1 MVNSP
6 KLILIGGGVRSGKS
20 AFALSLALGLGE
32 RRVFLAT
39 AEALDDEMRERI
51 EAHRRDR
58 DGMARGQG
66 GEARGQGGEARGQG
80 EAFETVE
87 EPLDLP
93 GAVAGLRD
101 RDVAVVDC
109 LTLWIS
115 NLLLRGDSHG
125 RILEQVDAL
134 LAALAERAMH
144 AVLVTNEVGMGVVPP
159 SASGRAFRDVCG
171 AAHTRISRAADEV
184 YLAVLGTVLRIKP
197 SPLSVPPAGG

>member
-1 MVNSP
+1 MREMVNSP
-6 KLILIGGGVRSGKS
+6 KIILIGGGVRSGKS
-20 AFALSLALGLGE
+20 AFALSLARGLGE

-58 DGMARGQG
+58 
-66 GEARGQGGEARGQG
+66 GED
-80 EAFETVE
+80 FETVE
-87 EPLDLP
+87 EPLDIP
-93 GAVAGLRD
+93 GAVRGLRD

-115 NLLLRGDSHG
+115 NLLLREDSHA

-134 LAALAERAMH
+134 LAALGEGAMH

-197 SPLSVPPAGG
+197 SPLTVPPQPEAEP

>member
-58 DGMARGQG
+58 DGMAP
-66 GEARGQGGEARGQG
+66 GQG

-93 GAVAGLRD
+93 GAVARLRD

-134 LAALAERAMH
+134 LAALEERALH
-144 AVLVTNEVGMGVVPP
+144 AVLVTNEVGMGVVPA

-171 AAHTRISRAADEV
+171 AAHSRISRAADEV

-197 SPLSVPPAGG
+197 SPLAVPPE